1 MNVLFLCTSNVNRS
15 KTCED
20 YFRQVNPVHNYKS
33 AGLSYKN
40 CERFNSTICTHELLL
55 WADIIFVFEKI
66 HIDRICEHHDDPDT
80 FKKIVNLD
88 IEDIYQYMSEPL
100 LLKLERN
107 WMLKNKLL

>member
-20 YFRQVNPVHNYKS
+20 YFRQVNPAHNYKS

-55 WADIIFVFEKI
+55 WADVIYVFEDM
-66 HIDRICEHHDDPDT
+66 HIDRLKEHHSNPETFDKIINLEIDD
-80 FKKIVNLD
+80 VY
-88 IEDIYQYMSEPL
+88 EYMSDILISKLSNHPL
-100 LLKLERN
+100 ISL
-107 WMLKNKLL
+107 

>member
-20 YFRQVNPVHNYKS
+20 YFRQVNPAHNYKS

-55 WADIIFVFEKI
+55 WADIIYVFEQM
-66 HIDRICEHHDDPDT
+66 HIDRLKEHHDNPET

-88 IEDIYQYMSEPL
+88 IEDIYQYMSESL
-100 LLKLERN
+100 IKVISS
-107 WMLKNKLL
+107 KVIIKSFTI